1 MIIFDILQS
10 KLAYINSFG
19 YLLLI
24 YASPIT
30 DVIWDAESK

>member
-10 KLAYINSFG
+10 KLAYINFFRLFTS
-19 YLLLI
+19 I